1 MRYRGKRRLV
11 CQIQRFCKN
20 DFAPGRKID
29 ETLRW
34 RTILSQISFFPP
46 CAEGMVRRVRAL
58 IRRGPKN
65 IYPRLFRCRRKKNG
79 VFSPQGFFFLTLGW
93 LFSSWMLFW
102 GLVSSFCIEY
112 FTSFENSIE
121 TVAVF
126 LCLRTKQASNSSK
139 RERKFPAGA
148 KYE

>member
-1 MRYRGKRRLV
+1 
-11 CQIQRFCKN
+11 
-20 DFAPGRKID
+20 
-29 ETLRW
+29 
-34 RTILSQISFFPP
+34 
-46 CAEGMVRRVRAL
+46 
-58 IRRGPKN
+58 
-65 IYPRLFRCRRKKNG
+65 
-79 VFSPQGFFFLTLGW
+79 
-93 LFSSWMLFW
+93 MLCL
-102 GLVSSFCIEY
+102 GLVSSFGIEY